1 MSEYVYII
9 KDTGFKNRCKIGISK
24 NPKQRLRN
32 LQTGNSNKLDLIFI
46 LKVDPNIKSSAVESE
61 IHKYFKEKNLW
72 INGEWFEF
80 QNDDQIVNLAKTML
94 TVGEN
99 YTIKYDKN

>member
-9 KDTGFKNRCKIGISK
+9 MNTGFTNICKIGISK

-32 LQTGNSNKLDLIFI
+32 LQTGNSNKLKLIFI
-46 LKVDPNIKSSAVESE
+46 LLVNKNIKSSAVELV
-61 IHKYFKEKNLW
+61 IHNYFKEKNLW
-72 INGEWFEF
+72 IQGEWFEF
-80 QNDDQIVNLAKTML
+80 QNEDQIVKLAETML

-99 YTIKYDKN
+99 YTKLYNK